1 MLRPS
6 NSLNEST
13 DPIRCFIRDIRR
25 IVIELAPHRIEPRH
39 VIAWSCWRHAHQ
51 ATAQG
56 QAGRVVRSARCGG

>member
-39 VIAWSCWRHAHQ
+39 VVA
-51 ATAQG
+51 
-56 QAGRVVRSARCGG
+56 